1 MVLGLVGYLI
11 SFHFVLNIK
20 IIFCI
25 IFVLAIIFLS
35 ENAENRPISSSFN
48 SNMMSSFLPLAP
60 PRRGGAG
67 RIFRALAHTFTASC
81 IYLKNKKGIYSEEIA
96 YSKNIITS
104 NLNLLKMF
112 KIVLGLIFLLIYIV
126 TGLELSDVFCQGMDS
141 DGDDGGDNKKEGS
154 GPTNNLNQSSNS
166 GMDDTD
172 DYLNSINIRLQELMI
187 RHTEKTFLKNINEEL
202 SKEDLLL
209 KDDSELSEGDRERR
223 DELLKQR
230 DKTVDFII
238 QEIEAKTKL
247 ENDSLQR
254 DNSNAPSSSSNKRN
268 IVEDAAEE
276 SSSKKRK

>member
-1 MVLGLVGYLI
+1 
-11 SFHFVLNIK
+11 
-20 IIFCI
+20 
-25 IFVLAIIFLS
+25 
-35 ENAENRPISSSFN
+35 
-48 SNMMSSFLPLAP
+48 MSSFLPLV
-60 PRRGGAG
+60 G